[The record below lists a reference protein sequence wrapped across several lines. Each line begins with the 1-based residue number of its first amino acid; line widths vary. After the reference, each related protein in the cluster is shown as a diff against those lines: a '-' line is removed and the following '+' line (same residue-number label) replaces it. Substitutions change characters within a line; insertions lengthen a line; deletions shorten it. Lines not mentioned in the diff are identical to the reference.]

1 MKASWINSAF
11 SRPAPAEDSRPFW
24 LRLLASLRLKIK
36 PGKSLRRPVSEVTLQ
51 GKAEF

>member
-1 MKASWINSAF
+1 MKSWWIRHAF

-24 LRLLASLRLKIK
+24 LRLISSLRINIK
-36 PGKSLRRPVSEVTLQ
+36 PGKTFARPINEVTLQ